1 MIQKQFFNFPK
12 ASKFDSYIIKSKK
25 ISDNMFSFGL
35 DVVGINGSN
44 MKQYEKFQKENFNN
58 NKYQINKPKLN
69 INFKNNNIIYDDKK
83 NYNNIEFNNINEK
96 KIKINN
102 LKVNNDLNNLYQ
114 IEKNNISNNNNNNI
128 NNDFNIINNL
138 KYFPVK
144 INNNNNSI
152 FTLNNFNNNFN
163 YNNQKIFR
171 RQSNPNF
178 FKEKISTIKQ
188 KRSLSSNNIDNKKKL
203 ENIFEEIKKKYF
215 NLFQINNLI
224 PIYKK
229 PKEKYFEYNYYV
241 NRTYR
246 KQIPLYFKHRLN
258 WHFIENKEEGFNFRW
273 KYYPGKIKY
282 KEYQFKENTP
292 PNKMKMI
299 NVFERYSNLGNKEK
313 MFINFIKYCNEIDL
327 NPFKFIPFT
336 IILNKS
342 YQSEKIINSLEEL
355 LKSKNNLQINNNK
368 YYYLEKFPI
377 NPKNL
382 KTNRNFDNIKI
393 YIPSIFQSKLN
404 YFIVKPPNLLQG
416 IGIKVSNNIKEII
429 DQCKL
434 MFNGMEK
441 MTSEKEK
448 YYEEKGLEKKPKIYK
463 TNNII
468 IQKYLDNPLLYYKR
482 KFDIRCYV
490 LVDYNLNVF
499 MCKEGHL
506 KACSEE
512 YNLSTTNI
520 FNHITN
526 YSLQKKSKNFSKYEE
541 SNEISYKQFI
551 ESLNEY
557 KIKEKPEIIFNKIM
571 NKIKDLI
578 QLSMNSV
585 GKKLQGIPNVLSF
598 QIFGYDFIIDNKFNP
613 WILEINDNPGL
624 EISSK
629 LISKLI
635 PRMIDDALRL
645 TIDKFFETKYDL
657 EVIDEKTGK
666 YKSKYKLDGYNDE
679 ENIFEFLCNIN
690 KYPYNN

>member
-1 MIQKQFFNFPK
+1 MIQKPFFNFPK
-12 ASKFDSYIIKSKK
+12 TSKLDSYNEKSKK
-25 ISDNMFSFGL
+25 ISENMFSFGI

-44 MKQYEKFQKENFNN
+44 MKQYEKFQKDNFNN
-58 NKYQINKPKLN
+58 NNKFQINKPKLN
-69 INFKNNNIIYDDKK
+69 INFKNNNIIFDDK
-83 NYNNIEFNNINEK
+83 NNFNFSEINNINQNK
-96 KIKINN
+96 MSMKN
-102 LKVNNDLNNLYQ
+102 LYVNNDLNNLKL
-114 IEKNNISNNNNNNI
+114 IEKNSILNNNFNI
-128 NNDFNIINNL
+128 NNDFNIKNL
-138 KYFPVK
+138 KYFPIK
-144 INNNNNSI
+144 INNNNNSVFI
-152 FTLNNFNNNFN
+152 FNNYNNNFK
-163 YNNQKIFR
+163 YNNEKLFR
-171 RQSNPNF
+171 KQSNPNF
-178 FKEKISTIKQ
+178 FKEKISTKKH
-188 KRSLSSNNIDNKKKL
+188 KRSLSSNSTNNKNKI
-203 ENIFEEIKKKYF
+203 NNNFEEIKKKYF
-215 NLFQINNLI
+215 NMFQINNLI

-229 PKEKYFEYNYYV
+229 PKEQYFEYNYYV

-258 WHFIENKEEGFNFRW
+258 WHFVENKEEGFNFRW
-273 KYYPGKIKY
+273 KYYSGKIKY

-355 LKSKNNLQINNNK
+355 LKKNNLEINNN
-368 YYYLEKFPI
+368 YYLEKFPI

-382 KTNRNFDNIKI
+382 KTNRNLDNIKI
-393 YIPSIFQSKLN
+393 YIPKIFQSKLN

-448 YYEEKGLEKKPKIYK
+448 YYEEKGIEKKPKIYK
-463 TNNII
+463 TNNIL

-499 MCKEGHL
+499 ICKEGHL

-520 FNHITN
+520 FIHITN

-557 KIKEKPEIIFNKIM
+557 KTKEKPEIIFNKIM
-571 NKIKDLI
+571 NKIKDLV

-624 EISSK
+624 EISSE

-635 PRMIDDALRL
+635 PRMIDDAFRL
-645 TIDKFFETKYDL
+645 TIDKFFDTRYDS

-666 YKSKYKLDGYNDE
+666 YKSKYKLNGYNDE

-690 KYPYNN
+690 KYPYNI